1 MFSRVK
7 SQNKETE
14 DWISTSNGEEHM
26 KTDVYTETTLE
37 GTLEGVLQD
46 TIDVMTC
53 APAEADIVDKNTHQD
68 DSDSD
73 TESSDGGD
81 PMLKELFLSS
91 ESYNLLEQNFITQEN
106 STVFVILQDDV
117 PQFYVRN
124 LIDARNYMWA
134 LARFY
139 KFNLLTNYTS
149 YIKEGDDQNQ
159 LKLMGSYRFFLIP
172 YDKVISYFEI
182 SEIKEVDKLKS
193 C

>member
-26 KTDVYTETTLE
+26 KTEVYTDTTLE
-37 GTLEGVLQD
+37 GTLEGALQD
-46 TIDVMTC
+46 TIEDIMTC
-53 APAEADIVDKNTHQD
+53 TPAEADIVNKNTQRD
-68 DSDSD
+68 DSD

-91 ESYNLLEQNFITQEN
+91 ESYNLLEQNFIINEN
-106 STVFVILQDDV
+106 STVFVVLQDDV
-117 PQFYVRN
+117 PQFYVQN
-124 LIDARNYMWA
+124 LTEARNYMWT

-159 LKLMGSYRFFLIP
+159 LKLMGSYRFFLFP
-172 YDKVISYFEI
+172 YDRVISYFEI